1 MKQIYKLVIIVCL
14 LLCAANAKADIYN
27 SMKTFNSALLCL
39 DSRYVDTVNV
49 DALTETA
56 IKAMLK
62 ELDPHSTYL
71 SPKEVEQ
78 MNEGL
83 GGSFEGIG
91 VRYQMEKDTLL
102 VINTV
107 TGGPSEKVG
116 ILAGDRIIMVGDSTI
131 AGQKFNTNEIQRRL
145 RGPKGSVVDLGIMRQ
160 GERELLWFKVERDK
174 IPVYSID
181 ASYMAAPEIGYIRLS
196 RFAQTTPEEFD
207 KAMGKLDE
215 QGMKHLIIDLQDN
228 GGGYLNSAVELA
240 DFLLPSSE
248 LVVYTEG
255 RSAARTREEIQFS
268 GRLVGGCLDILA
280 TLCGTAFD
288 RTADFAERC
297 RDEGVVWF
305 LEACDL
311 SVFGIRRALWQLKN
325 AGWFRHV
332 KGFLI
337 GRPLAG
343 REELM
348 GLNHIRAV
356 TEALEEFGVPILMDT
371 DIGHL
376 PPMIPLISG
385 SIASVRYRP
394 AADRFSLKME
404 LK

>member
-1 MKQIYKLVIIVCL
+1 MRYPDFLKDGDTIAF
-14 LLCAANAKADIYN
+14 CAPSFGCNTEPYRSRFD
-27 SMKTFNSALLCL
+27 SALETFAKMGYGLLPGPNVYAGDGTGISTAPEKCGREFTEL
-39 DSRYVDTVNV
+39 YLSDASQALLSCGGGELMCEILRYVDF
-49 DALTETA
+49 DAVRNAKPKWFQGYSDNTNLVFTLTTLCDTA
-56 IKAMLK
+56 AVYGPCAPAFGMRPWHPAINDSMALLRGEKL
-62 ELDPHSTYL
+62 E
-71 SPKEVEQ
+71 
-78 MNEGL
+78 
-83 GGSFEGIG
+83 FEGYD
-91 VRYQMEKDTLL
+91 RYEGDPFLEKEDPLEPYSCTEERA
-102 VINTV
+102 IIAYDPK
-107 TGGPSEKVG
+107 TG
-116 ILAGDRIIMVGDSTI
+116 L
-131 AGQKFNTNEIQRRL
+131 
-145 RGPKGSVVDLGIMRQ
+145 
-160 GERELLWFKVERDK
+160 
-174 IPVYSID
+174 
-181 ASYMAAPEIGYIRLS
+181 
-196 RFAQTTPEEFD
+196 
-207 KAMGKLDE
+207 
-215 QGMKHLIIDLQDN
+215 
-228 GGGYLNSAVELA
+228 
-240 DFLLPSSE
+240 
-248 LVVYTEG
+248 YTEG

-297 RDEGVVWF
+297 RGEGVVWF